1 MRVTVNDVMTRRV
14 ISVGENA
21 CLKEIAEA
29 LLSHAVSAVPVVDG
43 ENRVI
48 GVVSEADLLRGE
60 REAREVRERTG
71 PDRKPDTDTDTGHV
85 GGKGRGV
92 ARELMTVPAITVSMD
107 APVVIAGRLMADH
120 SIKRLP
126 VVDDHGRLVGV
137 VSRRDLLK
145 VFVRSD
151 EDIEREV
158 RLDVLTRS
166 LWMDTSRVHVEVR
179 NSVVTLSGR
188 MSLRKDTEIAVW
200 MTRKVSGVV
209 DVIDELAWDRD
220 NTSP

>member
-60 REAREVRERTG
+60 REVRERTG
-71 PDRKPDTDTDTGHV
+71 PDRKPDTDMGTGHV

-209 DVIDELAWDRD
+209 DVIDKLAWDRD

>member
-60 REAREVRERTG
+60 REARERPG
-71 PDRKPDTDTDTGHV
+71 PDRKPDTETDTGHA
-85 GGKGRGV
+85 GGRGRGV

-120 SIKRLP
+120 GIKRLP
-126 VVDDHGRLVGV
+126 VVDDRGRLVGV

-145 VFVRSD
+145 VFIRSD

-209 DVIDELAWDRD
+209 DVIDKLVWDRD
-220 NTSP
+220 NTSL